1 MKPERN
7 TELSKFTARIASL
20 TAFTLIALPIA
31 TFGTE
36 VRAQTSVQ
44 LSGLDLA
51 TASGQAIFAHRA
63 DRAAD
68 QVCGG
73 KNPSIANPCKA
84 AVAAELNEKLASLM
98 PATRFAAAP
107 GGHSQASV
115 RFADLNLASSAGKS
129 DFDHRVNVAADQV
142 CRDERNLTIQAG
154 CRLAVRAEAT
164 EKLAMI
170 KSGVQYAAR

>member
-1 MKPERN
+1 
-7 TELSKFTARIASL
+7 LSKFTARIASL
-20 TAFTLIALPIA
+20 TAFALIALPIA
-31 TFGTE
+31 TFGTQA
-36 VRAQTSVQ
+36 RAQASVQ

-68 QVCGG
+68 QVCGA

-84 AVAAELNEKLASLM
+84 AVVAELNEKLASV
-98 PATRFAAAP
+98 TSTTQFAAAT
-107 GGHSQASV
+107 GGHAQASV

-129 DFDHRVNVAADQV
+129 VFDRRVNVAADQV
-142 CRDERNLTIQAG
+142 CRDERNLTIRAG

>member
-1 MKPERN
+1 
-7 TELSKFTARIASL
+7 
-20 TAFTLIALPIA
+20 
-31 TFGTE
+31 
-36 VRAQTSVQ
+36 
-44 LSGLDLA
+44 
-51 TASGQAIFAHRA
+51 
-63 DRAAD
+63 
-68 QVCGG
+68 
-73 KNPSIANPCKA
+73 NPSIANPCKA
-84 AVAAELNEKLASLM
+84 AVAAELNDKLASLM

-142 CRDERNLTIQAG
+142 CRNERNLTIQAG